1 MEKFINHFAEL
12 KFMKLYKTSY
22 QGNPN
27 IGLYGFATDNFCLL
41 APEFP
46 PEQVKKIEEALHV
59 PVYQLRIANSSLLGA
74 LVTGNDSVLLVP
86 SIAREDELF
95 RLKQLKIPYAVIS
108 TKLTALGNNI
118 LCNNNGALVNREYS
132 ADTKKIIRQALNVT
146 LHPGEIADTTV
157 PGSCVVHNKKFAA
170 LHAFA
175 TEEQIKE
182 VEDLLGL
189 SCVKATANFGS
200 PYIRSAVIANSYGM
214 VIGDASTGV
223 EIENIYEALGFL
235 EQHE

>member
-1 MEKFINHFAEL
+1 
-12 KFMKLYKTSY
+12 MKLYKTSY

-27 IGLYGFATDNFCLL
+27 VGLYGFATDNYCLL

-59 PVYQLRIANSSLLGA
+59 PAYQIRVANSSLLGA
-74 LVTGNDSVLLVP
+74 LVTGNDTVLLIP
-86 SIAREDELF
+86 SIVREDELF
-95 RLKQLKIPYAVIS
+95 RLKQLKIPYHIIS

-118 LCNNNGALVNREYS
+118 LCNNNGALVNRDYS

-157 PGSCVVHNKKFAA
+157 PGSCVVHNKKAA
-170 LHAFA
+170 VIHAFA
-175 TEEQIKE
+175 TQEQIKE
-182 VEDLLGL
+182 VEDLLGVT
-189 SCVKATANFGS
+189 CVKATANFGS
-200 PYIRSAVIANSYGM
+200 PYLRSGVIANSFGM
-214 VIGDASTGV
+214 VIGENSTGI

-235 EQHE
+235 DQNE